1 MNKVYVLGIG
11 PGNGDYLLK
20 KSEKIIYQMDVLIGG
35 QRALDLFPD
44 LEVEKIKIKT
54 PLADIKNYILNNYQQ
69 QQIAVLVSGDPGLY
83 SLLNYLR
90 RELDARILEVI
101 PGISALQLAA
111 AKIKINWN
119 DLQITSLHGKDNK
132 EQLLKLLQKNNKVG
146 FFTDNKFPPNKI
158 AEYLLKNGIK
168 DQEIFV
174 FENLSYQSEKI
185 TAGRAEKIAQNK
197 FSKLTVMIILAP
209 NERDYKLDL
218 EGDFNGR
225 VEI

>member
-54 PLADIKNYILNNYQQ
+54 PLKDIKNYILNNYQKQ
-69 QQIAVLVSGDPGLY
+69 KIAVLVSGDPGLY

-132 EQLLKLLQKNNKVG
+132 AKLLQLLQKNNKVG

-158 AEYLLKNGIK
+158 AEYLLENGVN

-174 FENLSYQSEKI
+174 FENLSYQSEK
-185 TAGRAEKIAQNK
+185 
-197 FSKLTVMIILAP
+197 
-209 NERDYKLDL
+209 
-218 EGDFNGR
+218 
-225 VEI
+225 

>member
-1 MNKVYVLGIG
+1 LNKVYVLGIG

-44 LEVEKIKIKT
+44 LEVKKVKIKT
-54 PLADIKNYILNNYQQ
+54 PLADIKNYILKNYQNQ
-69 QQIAVLVSGDPGLY
+69 KIAVLVSGDPGLY

-132 EQLLKLLQKNNKVG
+132 AQLLKLLQENNKVG

-158 AEYLLKNGIK
+158 AEYLLENGIK

-197 FSKLTVMIILAP
+197 FSKLTVMIILAQ

-225 VEI
+225 MEI

>member
-54 PLADIKNYILNNYQQ
+54 PLKDIKNYILNNYQKQ
-69 QQIAVLVSGDPGLY
+69 KIAVLVSGDPGLY

-132 EQLLKLLQKNNKVG
+132 AKLLQLLQKNNKVG

-158 AEYLLKNGIK
+158 AEYLLENGVN

-185 TAGRAEKIAQNK
+185 TAGTAVEIKEKK
-197 FSKLTVMIILAP
+197 FSKLTVMIILAK

-218 EGDFNGR
+218 EGDFSGR
-225 VEI
+225 MEI